1 MQNTE
6 PKIIK
11 VAAGILINSKNEVL
25 ISQRLSSQ
33 PWPNYWE
40 FPGGKVEENESLE
53 ECLSRELFEE
63 IGINP
68 VSYSEWI
75 TREFLQDDRIIKIT
89 FFKII
94 RWAGEIKKK
103 EVNDYKWIDVEK
115 ISSWPKKI
123 LPKNIYVLKAL
134 RLPSYYLITNFFED
148 ENFIIKVINS
158 KDIWVQFR
166 EPFLSIDKIHCSYEV
181 LKQRCTSK
189 ILINSRHKDVII
201 CKHGI
206 HFTSKDLNNI
216 EKLDKKII
224 NCASVHNLDEVN
236 RANKLGFDFI
246 VLSQIKKTLSH
257 PEREGMG
264 WDKFKKIVNH
274 SDVPVYALGGL
285 SPSDLVEAHKNGA
298 VGISSQRDGWNLL
311 N

>member
-11 VAAGILINSKNEVL
+11 VAAGILINSKNQVL

-63 IGINP
+63 IGINLA
-68 VSYSEWI
+68 SYSEWI

-94 RWAGEIKKK
+94 RWVGEIKKK
-103 EVNDYKWIDVEK
+103 EVNDYQWIDVEK
-115 ISSWPKKI
+115 INTWPKKI
-123 LPKNIYVLKAL
+123 LPKNIYILKAL
-134 RLPSYYLITNFFED
+134 ILPSFYLITNFFED
-148 ENFIIKVINS
+148 EKFIRKGIDS

-166 EPFLSIDKIHCSYEV
+166 EPFLSIDKIHCYYEF
-181 LKQRCTSK
+181 LKQKCTSK
-189 ILINSRHKDVII
+189 ILINSRHKDEII
-201 CKHGI
+201 CEYGI
-206 HFTSKDLNNI
+206 HFTSRDLNNI
-216 EKLDKKII
+216 KKLDKKII

-236 RANKLGFDFI
+236 LANKLGFDFV

-274 SDVPVYALGGL
+274 SDIPVYALGGL

-298 VGISSQRDGWNLL
+298 VGISSQRDGWKLFN
-311 N
+311 